1 MNNFKKVGLS
11 ALAGSL
17 VAFSANAGEV
27 TVSGSA
33 GMYLEHINGGAANS
47 GKSFSMD
54 NELTFT
60 GGGELDNGLNVS
72 ISFVIDQ
79 GDDTTTEV
87 GSGTLKFGGGAPFD
101 SHSVTVS
108 SDTLGSLKM
117 SGEGGDS
124 ASGAV
129 DGTVAGNIWDA
140 FQATADEPEAA
151 PAGGNGLMYT
161 LPSIVDGVAVN
172 ASYAPK
178 GTGADSSTA
187 WSVAYTGIDG
197 LALTFARGEDN
208 ATAGSEAD
216 HEVMKATYA
225 YGPITV
231 GYMESDYNDAVAAG
245 DQNTTAYNV
254 AYTISDEL
262 SVSYGSE
269 ELEFGVQ
276 SATNVAAEFERVKVS
291 YVTGGMTLT
300 ASQAS
305 GDNISYSTAT
315 TEDQEVWALGAS
327 FAF

>member
-54 NELTFT
+54 NQLTFT

-79 GDDTTTEV
+79 GDDTYTDT
-87 GSGTLKFGGGAPFD
+87 GTKFGGGAPFD
-101 SHSVTVS
+101 NHSVTVS

-178 GTGADSSTA
+178 GTSADSSTA

-231 GYMESDYNDAVAAG
+231 GYMESDYDDAVASG
-245 DQNTTAYNV
+245 DQNTTAYNI